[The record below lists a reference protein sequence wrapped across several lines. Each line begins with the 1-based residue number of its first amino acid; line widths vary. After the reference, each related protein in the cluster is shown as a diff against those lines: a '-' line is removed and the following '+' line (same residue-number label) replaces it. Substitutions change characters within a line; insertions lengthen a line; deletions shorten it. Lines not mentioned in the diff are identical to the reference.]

1 MTLYVLVLPCLSLN
15 HSENQS
21 HILSLAPYLGCDFWY
36 LLPTPNLCWKDQQEM
51 SHLWSMMQ
59 ISCTQHVQP
68 PLLDLCGVGGT
79 EEEVMKTVWSFGI
92 QEDSSSSQLTA
103 PSLEEAK
110 APPDSTK

>member
-1 MTLYVLVLPCLSLN
+1 
-15 HSENQS
+15 
-21 HILSLAPYLGCDFWY
+21 
-36 LLPTPNLCWKDQQEM
+36 M
-51 SHLWSMMQ
+51 SHLWSMVQ

-92 QEDSSSSQLTA
+92 QEDSPSSQLIA

-110 APPDSTK
+110 APPGSTKCLLFPNPSAGVSCAGGRPCWGVTVLASACSCGCLSLFHQLHSA